1 MRSVTTF
8 TPYYNEDVTYSLA
21 QLQKAT
27 ASDDPLEDANLDL
40 LHLLRAIFAD
50 ANIDEA
56 VARRPDLLAFIRQ
69 GPHDRI
75 DLDESVAEL
84 LQSFGA

>member
-1 MRSVTTF
+1 MA
-8 TPYYNEDVTYSLA
+8 DVV
-21 QLQKAT
+21 
-27 ASDDPLEDANLDL
+27 DDAHRAAAAGYRRLWAAYEENRDL
-40 LHLLRAIFAD
+40 LLMGAYREGSD

-69 GPHDRI
+69 GPHERI

-84 LQSFGA
+84 LQSFGT